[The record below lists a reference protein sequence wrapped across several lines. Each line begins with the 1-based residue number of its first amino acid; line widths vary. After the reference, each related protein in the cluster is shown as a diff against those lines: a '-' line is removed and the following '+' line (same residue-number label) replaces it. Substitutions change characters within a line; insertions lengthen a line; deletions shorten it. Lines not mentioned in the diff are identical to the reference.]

1 MIYMLF
7 IFSLAHFLQ
16 YFSSVFCYISIIS
29 YILWIVTLRLLFL
42 RTEVILTST
51 LFKLL
56 LLFSFDSEKKK
67 TIVLTKIL
75 RISSVNGFVLSL
87 VIVHIVV
94 ILSYCYITVT

>member
-67 TIVLTKIL
+67 NYCSNKNPKDF
-75 RISSVNGFVLSL
+75 IS
-87 VIVHIVV
+87 
-94 ILSYCYITVT
+94 

>member
-56 LLFSFDSEKKK
+56 LLFSFDSEKKNYCSNK
-67 TIVLTKIL
+67 NPKDF
-75 RISSVNGFVLSL
+75 IS
-87 VIVHIVV
+87 
-94 ILSYCYITVT
+94 